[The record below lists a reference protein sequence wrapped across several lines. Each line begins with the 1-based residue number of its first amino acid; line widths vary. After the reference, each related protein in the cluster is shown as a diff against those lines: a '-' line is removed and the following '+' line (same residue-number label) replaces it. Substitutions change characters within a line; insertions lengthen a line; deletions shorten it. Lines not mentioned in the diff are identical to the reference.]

1 MPQPKIVVITG
12 AASGIGAATAR
23 LFADQGHH
31 LVLLDV
37 AFESPRPTSN
47 DENDA
52 SALRLKVDVSQA
64 QEVKTAID
72 HIITTLG
79 QIDVLVNNAGV
90 GTKEFVKTEHHD
102 IDDWQ
107 RVIAIN
113 QTSVFYCMKYVLQ
126 QMTRQGFGNI
136 INVASLAGLKASG
149 YNLAYSASKFA
160 VVGMTKSAALEYGSQ
175 NIRINCVCPGYTE
188 SPLLESLFT
197 MKPKLKKRLLQAT
210 PMGRY
215 GQPEEIAE
223 AILWLASENSKYITG
238 QSIVIDGGLSL

>member
-12 AASGIGAATAR
+12 AASGIGAATSR
-23 LFADQGHH
+23 IFADQDYR

-37 AFESPRPTSN
+37 AYEQPQQASNNKNDTST
-47 DENDA
+47 
-52 SALRLKVDVSQA
+52 LHLKVDVSQA
-64 QEVKTAID
+64 QEVNAAFQHIVDTYGRID
-72 HIITTLG
+72 I
-79 QIDVLVNNAGV
+79 LVNNAGV

-102 IDDWQ
+102 LDDWQ

-113 QTSVFYCMKYVLQ
+113 QSSVFYCMKYVLP
-126 QMTRQGFGNI
+126 QMTQQGFGNI

-175 NIRINCVCPGYTE
+175 NIRINCVCPGYTK
-188 SPLLESLFT
+188 SPLLDSLFT
-197 MKPKLKKRLLQAT
+197 MKPKLKERFLQAT